1 MGTRKDPKQTQT
13 QNSTTNFQGAFMSSP
28 LTPEEQELKDFDF
41 DQSRYSAGQAATFGK
56 ARQDI
61 VEGTGGYA
69 GITNPVLA
77 ARIQQIGL
85 EELADQES
93 SAKAA
98 AERERNQ
105 MGLQNKQFLA
115 GLRRPQYIQTGAT
128 SSGTGTSVQQNQ
140 GNLLASIIGGGLG
153 LAGAFA

>member
-1 MGTRKDPKQTQT
+1 
-13 QNSTTNFQGAFMSSP
+13 MSSP
-28 LTPEEQELKDFDF
+28 VTPEEQELKDFDF
-41 DQSRYSAGQAATFGK
+41 DQSRYSAGTASTFGK

-61 VEGTGGYA
+61 VEGAGGYS
-69 GITNPVLA
+69 GINNPVLA

-128 SSGTGTSVQQNQ
+128 TSGTGTTTQQNQ
-140 GNLLASIIGGGLG
+140 QSNLLASLISGGLG